1 MSPGRQCRHT
11 KAARNW
17 FQTKCGGVRREFGL
31 PRCLQK
37 RDTGAKGGLMFLMTD
52 LPQHDLYG
60 LIVRPGDILGR
71 TTPAAIFEHRFLL
84 GFDGQI
90 AHSPGPSDVFRSG
103 WLAEVLKDGGVE
115 GDQPASNAA
124 APRPRRSGNR
134 RNLFDSESRA
144 GHQGVYGEVVKPLA
158 SLHERNHAYDQSD
171 HAEDQ
176 AKYAQPGAKSRCRIA
191 CVPCPP
197 ELANPPY
204 FP

>member
-31 PRCLQK
+31 PRCLQA

-71 TTPAAIFEHRFLL
+71 TTHAAIFEHRFLL

-103 WLAEVLKDGGVE
+103 WLAEVLKDGGVLRIVDPTSALQE
-115 GDQPASNAA
+115 TQRRFINANRLIGVSWWSMDCIRTTDFIAIASRD
-124 APRPRRSGNR
+124 PWMM
-134 RNLFDSESRA
+134 
-144 GHQGVYGEVVKPLA
+144 
-158 SLHERNHAYDQSD
+158 
-171 HAEDQ
+171 
-176 AKYAQPGAKSRCRIA
+176 
-191 CVPCPP
+191 
-197 ELANPPY
+197 
-204 FP
+204 